1 MILSSG
7 RQSSLLGRS
16 SSAEWMPVEHESSRA
31 ESRERERESV
41 RVSDPLVVGRRTRDL
56 LLLLLASVDVL
67 KDFLHAYHMAR
78 RYVRRGNER

>member
-31 ESRERERESV
+31 ESRERESV